1 MQTENTENLL
11 IPKVH
16 KVQVVSLTDT
26 VQVLQMEVV
35 LSYENLP
42 FDCADVSEFG
52 SFTYTSLMERTQK
65 RSYNFLPA
73 TVLLSSKDGID
84 FQVGLRMDETI
95 TIQETKENCMT
106 PESAMD
112 AASNYLTQNV
122 VFHVEQMELVYS
134 QYTDG
139 DENAVSQIDP
149 TWKIR
154 MYNENDQLYYAV
166 QIDALD
172 GSCVECYSYTKE
184 S

>member
-1 MQTENTENLL
+1 M
-11 IPKVH
+11 
-16 KVQVVSLTDT
+16 TDT

-149 TWKIR
+149 IWKIR